1 MKNILMITGLLIWM
15 AACEQKK
22 ELPILGA
29 SGHTVPAFEL
39 TDQDSNQVANGTF
52 KGKIYVADFFFTSCP
67 TICPKMQVQ
76 MQRIYEKFRDN
87 PDVLL
92 LSHSIDP
99 KHDTPSVLKIYAEN
113 LGAESRKW
121 HFVTG
126 NKENIFEIGQKGYM
140 VTAKDDETAP
150 GGILHSGALVL
161 VDRQQRIR
169 GFYDGTQP
177 NEVTNLLYDIEA
189 LLKETNPTNLSSK
202 PN

>member
-1 MKNILMITGLLIWM
+1 MKNINIWILASLSVWLM
-15 AACEQKK
+15 ACEQKK

-29 SGHTVPAFEL
+29 AGHTVPVFEL
-39 TDQDSNQVANGTF
+39 TNQDSSQVTNATF
-52 KGKIYVADFFFTSCP
+52 KGKVYVADFFFTSCP

-76 MQRIYEKFRDN
+76 MQRVYEKFRDN

-99 KHDTPSVLKIYAEN
+99 KHDTPAVLKIYAEN
-113 LGAESRKW
+113 LAAESRKW

-126 NKENIFEIGQKGYM
+126 DKERIFEIGQKGYM
-140 VTAKDDETAP
+140 VTAKDDPSAP
-150 GGILHSGALVL
+150 GGLLHSGALIL

-177 NEVTNLLYDIEA
+177 KEVTDLLYDIET
-189 LLKETNPTNLSSK
+189 LLKESNPNVAFK
-202 PN
+202 

>member
-1 MKNILMITGLLIWM
+1 MRNIWVVMGLVVLL

-22 ELPILGA
+22 QLPVLGA
-29 SGHTVPAFEL
+29 AGHTVPAFEL
-39 TDQDSNQVANGTF
+39 TDQDGNRVTNATF

-76 MQRIYEKFRDN
+76 MQRVNEKFRDN

-99 KHDTPSVLKIYAEN
+99 RHDTPSVLKTYAEN
-113 LGAESRKW
+113 LDADSRKW

-126 NKENIFEIGQKGYM
+126 DKEKIFGLGQRGYM
-140 VTAKDDETAP
+140 VTAKDDPTAP
-150 GGILHSGALVL
+150 GGILHSGALIL

-189 LLKETNPTNLSSK
+189 LLKE
-202 PN
+202 PNTPPN